1 MIFWKIAKNEKMFR
15 RYLAA
20 LFLWEWTQW
29 MLVTAIPLFLHQRYG
44 LGKEFVFSIV
54 IELLPGILLGPIIG
68 SWIDR
73 WGAKRVTTLDIAAYS
88 ILVTLLPLSSSL
100 WQVQLI
106 LLGIGIAKTAGS
118 PASLTLRA
126 RVIPKGLEIQGNA
139 AIMGI
144 ERLCKIIGPLAAS
157 MAILVFGI
165 GTMLLLCSFAG
176 LAAFALF
183 YMLPA
188 AESQKQAENENG
200 FTKAIFSALPA
211 FFGLLSRDR
220 MIAAF
225 VVTAIGYSL
234 LLGMLKIFLLSLA
247 GLYGDPEQYW
257 GLLLAAQGL
266 GSLAGALVCDRVVN
280 RLTRTY
286 SLTWVYFL
294 FGLGEA
300 VLLTGL
306 AFPLGLTWTLF
317 VLVLAAVFEIVAT
330 IIYFSVIQTR
340 IPYEQQGLFNSM
352 TLPVL
357 DTCYA
362 AGIMLSGALLTTLP
376 IFSVLLVCLGFMLVT
391 HLPFARLFFRD
402 RAAEASAGSE

>member
-1 MIFWKIAKNEKMFR
+1 MSFWKIAKSEKMFR

-29 MLVTAIPLFLHQRYG
+29 MLITAIPLFLHQRYG

-54 IELLPGILLGPIIG
+54 IELIPAILLGPVIG

-73 WGAKRVTTLDIAAYS
+73 WGAKRVTILDIAAYS
-88 ILVTLLPLSSSL
+88 ILVTLLPLTSSL

-106 LLGIGIAKTAGS
+106 LLGIGISQTAGS

-126 RVIPKGLEIQGNA
+126 GVIPKGMEIQGNA
-139 AIMGI
+139 AVMGI

-157 MAILVFGI
+157 MIILAFGT
-165 GTMLLLCSFAG
+165 GVTLQLCCFAG

-183 YMLPA
+183 FTLPV
-188 AESQKQAENENG
+188 AESEEKAEDESG
-200 FTKAIFSALPA
+200 FGNAVSSALPS
-211 FFGLLSRDR
+211 FFRLLGRDR
-220 MIAAF
+220 MIIAF

-234 LLGMLKIFLLSLA
+234 LMGMLKIFLLSLA
-247 GLYGDPEQYW
+247 GLHGDPKLYW
-257 GLLLAAQGL
+257 GLFLAAQGL
-266 GSLAGALVCDRVVN
+266 GALAGAIVCDGIVN

-300 VLLTGL
+300 FLLTGL
-306 AFPLGLTWTLF
+306 AFQLGLTWTLL

-357 DTCYA
+357 DACYA
-362 AGIMLSGALLTTLP
+362 AGIMLSGALLTALP
-376 IFSVLLVCLGFMLVT
+376 IYSVLLTCLGFMLVT
-391 HLPFARLFFRD
+391 HLPFVKLFFRE
-402 RAAEASAGSE
+402 RSAEASTGSE